1 MRRTRPAPPALVRW
15 LIQGLLTVYFRRIE
29 RFRVERI
36 PGRGPVLVVANHP
49 GSLIDAFLVGTSLG
63 RPVHFV
69 ASVVLFRLRPVA
81 RLLTRCGVIPVN
93 RKRDDPS
100 KMATIAQTFEA
111 CYAVLEAGGAVGIFP
126 EGITYDDDR
135 LKPVKTGAAR
145 MALELE
151 HRHGARLGLR
161 IVPIGLTYS
170 AKERFRSDV
179 LVHVGEPLAA
189 APFLARYD
197 EQPKRCVRE
206 LTDAIERQ
214 LRALVLDLPSL
225 EHERIVRAV
234 RHLYLD
240 RLRAGN
246 LIVTEPMTPEA
257 ETLLLLQAI
266 GQALRHF
273 EQAEPQRLAAF
284 VADLDRYERWLGRL
298 GMSDRAVAHVAA
310 PRGWL
315 SRSAATAALIA
326 AAPIALFGWLHH
338 LVPARLV
345 AWSIR
350 RFTPAELRKS
360 QTPLTVMLSGA
371 VALALCYTAYVAVVL
386 AAFGARTGAA
396 YAIAL
401 PISGLAGHYY
411 LRAIRQYGG
420 RWRAAGILLQGPI
433 ARKTLL
439 AMRARLIATIDGF
452 RADYAE
458 VLVPEIREAKAI
470 RTEQAQPL

>member
-1 MRRTRPAPPALVRW
+1 MPPTRPAPPAVVRW
-15 LIQGLLTVYFRRIE
+15 LIHGLLNAYFRRIE

-36 PGRGPVLVVANHP
+36 PDRGPVLLVANHP

-81 RLLTRCGVIPVN
+81 RLLSRCGVIPVN

-100 KMATIAQTFEA
+100 KMATVMQTFEA
-111 CYAVLEAGGAVGIFP
+111 CYAVLETGGAVGIFP
-126 EGITYDDDR
+126 EGLTYDDDR

-170 AKERFRSDV
+170 AKERYRSDV

-206 LTDAIERQ
+206 LTEEIERR
-214 LRALVLDLPSL
+214 LRALILDLPSL

-234 RHLYLD
+234 KRLYLD

-246 LIVTEPMTPEA
+246 LIVTEPLPPEA

-273 EQAEPQRLAAF
+273 EQTEPERLAVF
-284 VADLDRYERWLGRL
+284 VAESDHAIADATRRRSWLVR
-298 GMSDRAVAHVAA
+298 VA
-310 PRGWL
+310 
-315 SRSAATAALIA
+315 SAAALIA
-326 AAPIALFGWLHH
+326 VAPIALFGWVHH
-338 LVPARLV
+338 LVPAGLV

-360 QTPLTVMLSGA
+360 QTPLTVMLSGGIALGLCYSAYLAAVVAVFGGRTAAGYA
-371 VALALCYTAYVAVVL
+371 VALPV
-386 AAFGARTGAA
+386 
-396 YAIAL
+396 
-401 PISGLAGHYY
+401 SGFVGHHY
-411 LRAIRQYGG
+411 LRALRQYGG
-420 RWRAAGILLQGPI
+420 RWRSAGILLQGPI

-439 AMRARLIATIDGF
+439 AMRARLIAMIEGF
-452 RADYAE
+452 RTDYAE

-470 RTEQAQPL
+470 RRQQAQPL